1 MGRAA
6 GTLTWLLTAW
16 RRHLLQ
22 REVRFAWGPRPRV
35 VVHSE
40 GDLWSKMLNERWL
53 PSATERTLVL
63 GPSPRTSGRPSALPL
78 EWRVYQEWGSD
89 FKSVLPPVALIVHR
103 SGRIDR
109 IDFASAM
116 MKLAEGDDTLLLAQ
130 LDELAHLSH
139 RP

>member
-1 MGRAA
+1 MGLAS
-6 GTLTWLLTAW
+6 GTLTGLFTAW
-16 RRHLLQ
+16 RRYLLQ

-35 VVHSE
+35 VVHFE
-40 GDLWSKMLNERWL
+40 GDLWCKVLNERWL

-63 GPSPRTSGRPSALPL
+63 GAFPNKPEWPSALPL
-78 EWRVYQEWGSD
+78 EWRVYQEWGPDS
-89 FKSVLPPVALIVHR
+89 KSVLPPVALIVHR

-109 IDFASAM
+109 IDFETAM
-116 MKLAEGDDTLLLAQ
+116 MNFAGGDDTLLLAQ